1 MGRGK
6 RNNDRRNKKSKESG
20 FIVKISKIFGSN
32 KTLRRIGKRS
42 ISRELIIS
50 IDHFFKEEQ
59 ITAEEVAGGAVGFGL
74 SIAVLTLLV
83 GIMFN
88 MLVAVMLSIA
98 MFVFAYNYVI
108 TYYPKK
114 YDKNRWTIAR
124 YADFI
129 LEELLFIL
137 LSTGSIFDFILFVAN
152 ADYPIISQEFK
163 SLANRVNSGEKPEK
177 LLLNFSYNQ
186 PTETLKIH
194 IPTILKSSEISDNLV
209 DRIVRIAQREVR
221 NEYQRYTLELEGRLL
236 IVMGIGFFLPIVI
249 SLGLLMNG
257 MGTNP
262 LFLIMIPM
270 QIVILV
276 ILDKFVIKSKNK
288 LLEKSET
295 PQHTYRVYT
304 DSE

>member
-1 MGRGK
+1 MER
-6 RNNDRRNKKSKESG
+6 
-20 FIVKISKIFGSN
+20 ISKTFGSN
-32 KTLRRIGKRS
+32 RSLRKIGKR
-42 ISRELIIS
+42 IITRELIIS
-50 IDHFFKEEQ
+50 VNHFFKEGQ
-59 ITAEEVAGGAVGFGL
+59 ITAEEVSGGALGFGL
-74 SIAVLTLLV
+74 SIAFLTLIM

-88 MLVAVMLSIA
+88 ILVAVMLSVA
-98 MFVFAYNYVI
+98 MFIFGYNYVI

-163 SLANRVNSGEKPEK
+163 SLANHVNSGEKPEK

-194 IPTILKSSEISDNLV
+194 IPAILKSSEISDELV

-236 IVMGIGFFLPIVI
+236 VVMGIGFFLPIVI
-249 SLGLLMNG
+249 SLGLLMNNI
-257 MGTNP
+257 GTNP
-262 LFLIMIPM
+262 LFLILIPL
-270 QIVILV
+270 QIMILV
-276 ILDKFVIKSKNK
+276 ILDKFAIRSKAK
-288 LLEKSET
+288 LLEMSEK
-295 PQHTYRVYT
+295 PKHTYNDFPKRH
-304 DSE
+304 

>member
-1 MGRGK
+1 MER
-6 RNNDRRNKKSKESG
+6 
-20 FIVKISKIFGSN
+20 ISKIFGSN
-32 KTLRRIGKRS
+32 KTLRRIGRRM
-42 ISRELIIS
+42 ISRELVIS
-50 IDHFFKEEQ
+50 INHFFKEGQ
-59 ITAEEVAGGAVGFGL
+59 ITAEEVAGGALGFGL
-74 SIAVLTLLV
+74 SIAILTLLV

-88 MLVAVMLSIA
+88 MLVGIMLSMA

-163 SLANRVNSGEKPEK
+163 TLANRVNSGEKPEK

-194 IPTILKSSEISDNLV
+194 IPAILKSSEISDNLV

-236 IVMGIGFFLPIVI
+236 IVMGIGFFLPIII

-262 LFLIMIPM
+262 FFLIMIPI
-270 QIVILV
+270 QIMILV
-276 ILDKFVIKSKNK
+276 ILDKFVIRSKAK
-288 LLEKSET
+288 LLETSEA
-295 PQHTYRVYT
+295 PKHTYSIFTESHSNIR
-304 DSE
+304 

>member
-1 MGRGK
+1 MER
-6 RNNDRRNKKSKESG
+6 
-20 FIVKISKIFGSN
+20 ISKLFGSN
-32 KTLRRIGKRS
+32 KTLRRIGKRM
-42 ISRELIIS
+42 ISRGLIIS
-50 IDHFFKEEQ
+50 INHFFKEGQ
-59 ITAEEVAGGAVGFGL
+59 VTAEEVAGGALGFGL
-74 SIAVLTLLV
+74 SIAIMTLII

-88 MLVAVMLSIA
+88 MLVGIMLSMA

-163 SLANRVNSGEKPEK
+163 ILANRVNSGEKPEK

-186 PTETLKIH
+186 PTETLKVH
-194 IPTILKSSEISDNLV
+194 IPAILKSSEISDNLV

-236 IVMGIGFFLPIVI
+236 IIMGIGFFLPIII

-262 LFLIMIPM
+262 LFLTMIPIQM
-270 QIVILV
+270 VILV
-276 ILDKFVIKSKNK
+276 ILDKFALRSKAK
-288 LLEKSET
+288 LLQMSET
-295 PQHTYRVYT
+295 PKHTYSIFKESNNETR
-304 DSE
+304 

>member
-1 MGRGK
+1 M
-6 RNNDRRNKKSKESG
+6 
-20 FIVKISKIFGSN
+20 V
-32 KTLRRIGKRS
+32 
-42 ISRELIIS
+42 IS
-50 IDHFFKEEQ
+50 INHFFKEGQ
-59 ITAEEVAGGAVGFGL
+59 ITAEEVAGGALGFGL
-74 SIAVLTLLV
+74 SIAILTLLV

-88 MLVAVMLSIA
+88 MLVGIMLSMA

-163 SLANRVNSGEKPEK
+163 TLANRVNSGEKPEK

-194 IPTILKSSEISDNLV
+194 IPAILKSSEISDNLV

-236 IVMGIGFFLPIVI
+236 IVMGIGFFLPIII

-262 LFLIMIPM
+262 FFLIMIPI
-270 QIVILV
+270 QIMILV
-276 ILDKFVIKSKNK
+276 ILDKFVIRSKAK
-288 LLEKSET
+288 LLETSEA
-295 PQHTYRVYT
+295 PKHTYSIFTESHSNIR
-304 DSE
+304 

>member
-1 MGRGK
+1 MER
-6 RNNDRRNKKSKESG
+6 
-20 FIVKISKIFGSN
+20 ISKIFGSN
-32 KTLRRIGKRS
+32 QTLRRIGRRM

-50 IDHFFKEEQ
+50 INHFFKEGQ
-59 ITAEEVAGGAVGFGL
+59 VTAEEVAGGALGFGL
-74 SIAVLTLLV
+74 SIAILTLLV

-88 MLVAVMLSIA
+88 MLVGIMLSMA

-163 SLANRVNSGEKPEK
+163 TLANRVNSGEKPEK

-194 IPTILKSSEISDNLV
+194 IPAILKSSEISDNLV

-262 LFLIMIPM
+262 FFLVMIPIQIMIL
-270 QIVILV
+270 I
-276 ILDKFVIKSKNK
+276 ILDKFAIRSKAK
-288 LLEKSET
+288 LLETSEA
-295 PQHTYRVYT
+295 PKHTYSIFTESHSNTR
-304 DSE
+304 